1 MNLGRMG
8 ARAVLCVLLIALSAS
23 AQREQQ
29 QKANPLGPKAAA
41 EQPAPP
47 VPSSPPTA
55 AEMTPADLAAF
66 FDGAVPILLQSND
79 IAGAVVCVVR
89 DGKILFSRGYG
100 YQDFEKKTSV
110 TPD

>member
-1 MNLGRMG
+1 MLRRTPL
-8 ARAVLCVLLIALSAS
+8 ALFFALLFACQSF

-29 QKANPLGPKAAA
+29 QKTNPLAPKPSA

-47 VPSSPPTA
+47 VPSTPATA
-55 AEMTPADLAAF
+55 AEMTPADLSAF

-89 DGKILFSRGYG
+89 DGKILFTKGYG
-100 YQDFEKKTSV
+100 YQDVEKKT
-110 TPD
+110 PI